1 MADEKDYCND
11 CEELKETSSEFYIN
25 GVTDNVCDSLHDNT
39 GFDASSG
46 HNNCHDLHLANNCL
60 IKTGVDEID
69 AFDVCDWKEYEEMM
83 WTNQYNI
90 NEALICWLCGIEDRF
105 FAMNLEIEFQAT
117 VAQKTRG
124 FDARIDR
131 KGNFTYVYHDWN
143 DAAQSVDLGNGVLTG
158 LVDYCVKQTNSS
170 TAVFTIKGVK
180 VNHFKYTRTSN
191 ALTAAPPVV
200 TLSIP
205 EKGGTSPMNK
215 LTIDKSIDED
225 FNKYVEINKDITVK
239 SGETSS
245 WLNVMY
251 WFDDMSV
258 ADDEFYFQIRFIN
271 NNRESM
277 PGCE

>member
-105 FAMNLEIEFQAT
+105 FAMNLEVEFQPT
-117 VAQKTRG
+117 ILQRTR
-124 FDARIDR
+124 DLSADIDR
-131 KGNFTYVYHDWN
+131 KGNFVYSYHDWG
-143 DAAQSVDLGNGVLTG
+143 DTAETIDLAHGVLTG
-158 LVDYCVKQTNSS
+158 LVDYCVQSVNGS

-180 VNHFKYTRTSN
+180 VKKYTYTRTSN
-191 ALTAAPPVV
+191 EMTTEPPVV
-200 TLSIP
+200 TAKIP
-205 EKGGTSPMNK
+205 DKNGATV
-215 LTIDKSIDED
+215 IDHLKTKDSFNQDY
-225 FNKYVEINKDITVK
+225 NKYVEINKNITVK
-239 SGETSS
+239 SGETSD
-245 WLNVMY
+245 WINVMHWY
-251 WFDDMSV
+251 DDWV
-258 ADDEFYFQIRFIN
+258 KDDEFYFQIRFTN

-277 PGCE
+277 PGCY